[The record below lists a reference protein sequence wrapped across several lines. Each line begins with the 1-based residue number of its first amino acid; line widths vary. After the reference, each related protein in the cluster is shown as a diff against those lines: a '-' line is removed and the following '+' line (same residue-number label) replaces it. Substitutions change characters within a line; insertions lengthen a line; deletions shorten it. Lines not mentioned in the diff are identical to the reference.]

1 MIAQRL
7 EKLRAILR
15 ERGIDWYIITGNDPH
30 GSEYPGER
38 WGTRAFIS
46 GFTGSAG
53 TIAISQDRAVLWTDS
68 RYFLQAEK
76 ELEGSGYELMKEGM
90 EGVPSLRRYLIDNAE
105 EGMRIGVDSAAVS
118 ITEYRSLSEGLAVVG
133 AVIVDAG
140 DLIDPIWEKR
150 PPVPSEAPIRIID
163 DKKAGES
170 VHDKLERIR
179 KILRERGARWTFVSS
194 LDDIAWITNLRSS
207 DIPYN
212 PLFYAFLFISLS
224 KAVLFINKDRL
235 SVDVLENEN
244 RNFTVESYDDAEALL
259 PSLIRGTG
267 LYSPDKTAALFIG
280 TVGSKRNIPSR
291 DISTDLKSI
300 KNKAELDGMRK
311 AHILDGAAYVSFLAK
326 LDKLNGIYTE
336 TMISDALER
345 ERKRM
350 EGYIGPSFAPI
361 SAFGANGAIVHYKAD
376 AEKPSN
382 VMGHGLLVLDTGSQ
396 FSMGT
401 TDVTR
406 TLFFGMEPTEE
417 EKRDYTLVLKG
428 HLALQ
433 SQIFP
438 KGTRGVQLDAIAKQ
452 FLWNNYSAFFHGT
465 GHGVGCTLMVHEGPQ
480 RISSAL
486 IDVPLVP
493 GMVVSDEPGLY
504 KAGRYGI
511 RIENLLAVREDES
524 SEFGDFLSFENL
536 TYVPYEKSLI
546 DVNLLTDDEIER
558 INSYHRKV
566 FYMLSPYLDSYS
578 AEWLKQYASPIEH
591 ISLLSGME
599 EI

>member
-7 EKLRAILR
+7 ERLRAILR

-30 GSEYPGER
+30 GSEYPGAR

-53 TIAISQDRAVLWTDS
+53 MIAISQDRAVLWTDS

-90 EGVPSLRRYLIDNAE
+90 EGVPSLRRFLIDNAE

-150 PPVPSEAPIRIID
+150 PSVPSEAPIRIID

-170 VHDKLERIR
+170 VHDKLQRIR

-235 SVDVLENEN
+235 SVDVLENVN

-300 KNKAELDGMRK
+300 KNKAELDGMRR

-336 TMISDALER
+336 TMI
-345 ERKRM
+345 
-350 EGYIGPSFAPI
+350 
-361 SAFGANGAIVHYKAD
+361 
-376 AEKPSN
+376 
-382 VMGHGLLVLDTGSQ
+382 
-396 FSMGT
+396 
-401 TDVTR
+401 
-406 TLFFGMEPTEE
+406 
-417 EKRDYTLVLKG
+417 
-428 HLALQ
+428 
-433 SQIFP
+433 
-438 KGTRGVQLDAIAKQ
+438 
-452 FLWNNYSAFFHGT
+452 
-465 GHGVGCTLMVHEGPQ
+465 
-480 RISSAL
+480 
-486 IDVPLVP
+486 
-493 GMVVSDEPGLY
+493 
-504 KAGRYGI
+504 
-511 RIENLLAVREDES
+511 
-524 SEFGDFLSFENL
+524 
-536 TYVPYEKSLI
+536 
-546 DVNLLTDDEIER
+546 
-558 INSYHRKV
+558 
-566 FYMLSPYLDSYS
+566 
-578 AEWLKQYASPIEH
+578 
-591 ISLLSGME
+591 
-599 EI
+599 

>member
-1 MIAQRL
+1 MIAERL
-7 EKLRAILR
+7 EKLRRILR
-15 ERGIDWYIITGNDPH
+15 ERDIDWYIITGNDPH
-30 GSEYPGER
+30 GSEYPGQR
-38 WGTRAFIS
+38 WRTRAFIS

-53 TIAISQDRAVLWTDS
+53 VIAISQERALLWTDS
-68 RYFLQAEK
+68 RYFIQAGK
-76 ELEGSGYELMKEGM
+76 ELEGSGFELMKEGM
-90 EGVPSLRRYLIDNAE
+90 EGVPSLPEFLSAHAE
-105 EGMRIGVDSAAVS
+105 KGMKVGVDCASVS
-118 ITEYRSLSEGLAVVG
+118 IAGFRKLSEMLDPSGSVVM
-133 AVIVDAG
+133 DTG
-140 DLIDPIWEKR
+140 DLIDLIWEKR
-150 PPVPSEAPIRIID
+150 PQVPSEAPIRIID
-163 DKKAGES
+163 DRKAGES
-170 VHDKLERIR
+170 VQEKLLRIR
-179 KILRERGARWTFVSS
+179 NIMRQKGARWTFVSS

-224 KAVLFINKDRL
+224 KAVLFIAPGRLKD
-235 SVDVLENEN
+235 DVLKAVS
-244 RNFTVESYDDAEALL
+244 RNFSIEDYDDTAAVL

-267 LYSPDKTAALFIG
+267 LYSPDKTAAMFID
-280 TVGSKRNIPSR
+280 TVGSKRNIASA
-291 DISTDLKSI
+291 DISSFLKSR

-311 AHILDGAAYVSFLAK
+311 AHILDGAAYVAFLAK
-326 LDKLNGIYTE
+326 LDKINGIYTE
-336 TMISDALER
+336 TMISNALER

-350 EGYIGPSFAPI
+350 DGYIGPSFAPI
-361 SAFGANGAIVHYKAD
+361 SAFGQNGAIVHYSASE
-376 AEKPSN
+376 EKSAN

-406 TLFFGMEPTEE
+406 TLFFGTDPTEE

-428 HLALQ
+428 HLALL

-452 FLWNNYSAFFHGT
+452 FMWQNYSTFFHGT
-465 GHGVGCTLMVHEGPQ
+465 GHGVGCCLMVHEGPQ
-480 RISSAL
+480 RISPAL
-486 IDVPLVP
+486 IDVPLEP

-504 KAGRYGI
+504 KEGRYGI
-511 RIENLLAVREDES
+511 RIENLLAVRNDDE
-524 SEFGDFLSFENL
+524 SEFGSFLSFENL

-546 DVNLLTDDEIER
+546 DVNLLTDDEIDQ

-578 AEWLKQYASPIEH
+578 AEWLKQYASPIER
-591 ISLLSGME
+591 ISLLSVEE

>member
-1 MIAQRL
+1 MIAERL
-7 EKLRAILR
+7 EKLRRILR
-15 ERGIDWYIITGNDPH
+15 ERDIDWYIITGNDPH
-30 GSEYPGER
+30 GSEYPGQR
-38 WGTRAFIS
+38 WRTRAFIS

-53 TIAISQDRAVLWTDS
+53 VIAISQERALLWTDS
-68 RYFLQAEK
+68 RYFIQAGK
-76 ELEGSGYELMKEGM
+76 ELEGSGFELMKEGM
-90 EGVPSLRRYLIDNAE
+90 EGVPSLPEFLSAHAE
-105 EGMRIGVDSAAVS
+105 KGMKVGVDCASVS
-118 ITEYRSLSEGLAVVG
+118 IAGFRKFSEMLDPSGSVVM
-133 AVIVDAG
+133 DTG
-140 DLIDPIWEKR
+140 DLIDLIWEKR
-150 PPVPSEAPIRIID
+150 PQVPSEAPIRIID
-163 DKKAGES
+163 DRKAGES
-170 VHDKLERIR
+170 VQEKLFRIR
-179 KILRERGARWTFVSS
+179 NIMRQKGARWTFVSS

-224 KAVLFINKDRL
+224 KAVLFIAPERLKD
-235 SVDVLENEN
+235 DVLKAVS
-244 RNFTVESYDDAEALL
+244 RNFSIEDYDDTAAVL

-267 LYSPDKTAALFIG
+267 LYSPDKTAAMFID
-280 TVGSKRNIPSR
+280 TVGSKRNIASA
-291 DISTDLKSI
+291 DISSFLKSR

-311 AHILDGAAYVSFLAK
+311 AHILDGAAYVAFLAK
-326 LDKLNGIYTE
+326 LDKINGIYTE
-336 TMISDALER
+336 TMISNALER

-350 EGYIGPSFAPI
+350 DGYIGPSFAPI
-361 SAFGANGAIVHYKAD
+361 SAFGQNGAIVHYSASE
-376 AEKPSN
+376 EKSAN

-406 TLFFGMEPTEE
+406 TLFFGTDPTEE

-428 HLALQ
+428 HLALL

-452 FLWNNYSAFFHGT
+452 FMWQNYSTFFHGT
-465 GHGVGCTLMVHEGPQ
+465 GHGVGCCLMVHEGPQ
-480 RISSAL
+480 RISPAL
-486 IDVPLVP
+486 IDVPLEP

-504 KAGRYGI
+504 KEGRYGI
-511 RIENLLAVREDES
+511 RIENLLAVRNDDE
-524 SEFGDFLSFENL
+524 SEFGSFLSFENL

-546 DVNLLTDDEIER
+546 DVNLLTDDEIDQ

-578 AEWLKQYASPIEH
+578 AEWLKQYASPIER
-591 ISLLSGME
+591 ISLLSVEE

>member
-1 MIAQRL
+1 MIAERL
-7 EKLRAILR
+7 EKLRRILR
-15 ERGIDWYIITGNDPH
+15 ERDIDWYIITGNDPH
-30 GSEYPGER
+30 GSEYPGQR
-38 WGTRAFIS
+38 WRTRAFIS

-53 TIAISQDRAVLWTDS
+53 VIAISQERALLWTDS
-68 RYFLQAEK
+68 RYFIQAGK
-76 ELEGSGYELMKEGM
+76 ELEGSGFELMKEGM
-90 EGVPSLRRYLIDNAE
+90 EGVPSLPEFLSAHAE
-105 EGMRIGVDSAAVS
+105 KGMKVGVDCASVS
-118 ITEYRSLSEGLAVVG
+118 IAGFRKLSEMLDPSGSVVM
-133 AVIVDAG
+133 DTG
-140 DLIDPIWEKR
+140 DLIDLIWEKR
-150 PPVPSEAPIRIID
+150 PQVPSEAPIRIID
-163 DKKAGES
+163 DRKAGES
-170 VHDKLERIR
+170 VQEKLFRIR
-179 KILRERGARWTFVSS
+179 NIMRQKGARWTFVSS

-224 KAVLFINKDRL
+224 KAVLFIAPGRLKD
-235 SVDVLENEN
+235 DVLKAVS
-244 RNFTVESYDDAEALL
+244 RNFSIEDYDDTAAVL

-267 LYSPDKTAALFIG
+267 LYSPDKTAAMFID
-280 TVGSKRNIPSR
+280 TVGSKRNIASA
-291 DISTDLKSI
+291 DISSFLKSR

-311 AHILDGAAYVSFLAK
+311 AHILDGAAYVAFLAK
-326 LDKLNGIYTE
+326 LDKINGIYTE
-336 TMISDALER
+336 TMISNALER

-350 EGYIGPSFAPI
+350 DGYIGPSFAPI
-361 SAFGANGAIVHYKAD
+361 SAFGQNGAIVHYSASE
-376 AEKPSN
+376 EKSAN

-406 TLFFGMEPTEE
+406 TLFFGTDPTEE

-428 HLALQ
+428 HLALL

-452 FLWNNYSAFFHGT
+452 FMWQNYSTFFHGT
-465 GHGVGCTLMVHEGPQ
+465 GHGVGCCLMVHEGPQ
-480 RISSAL
+480 RISPAL
-486 IDVPLVP
+486 IDVPLEP

-504 KAGRYGI
+504 KEGRYGI
-511 RIENLLAVREDES
+511 RIENLLAVRNDDE
-524 SEFGDFLSFENL
+524 SEFGSFLSFENL

-546 DVNLLTDDEIER
+546 DVNLLTDDEIDQ

-578 AEWLKQYASPIEH
+578 AEWLKQYASPIER
-591 ISLLSGME
+591 ISLLSVEE

>member
-1 MIAQRL
+1 MIAERL
-7 EKLRAILR
+7 EKLRSILR

-30 GSEYPGER
+30 GSEYPGQR
-38 WGTRAFIS
+38 WRTRAFIS

-53 TIAISQDRAVLWTDS
+53 IIAVSQDRALLWTDS
-68 RYFLQAEK
+68 RYFIQAER
-76 ELEGSGYELMKEGM
+76 ELAGTGFELMKEGM
-90 EGVPSLRRYLIDNAE
+90 EDVPSLTGFLIDNAHK
-105 EGMRIGVDSAAVS
+105 GMKVGVDSAAMS
-118 ITEYRSLSEGLAVVG
+118 IAEYRRLSDALSLSDSAV
-133 AVIVDAG
+133 VDAG
-140 DLIDPIWEKR
+140 DLIDPIWDKR
-150 PPVPSEAPIRIID
+150 PSVPSEAPIRLID
-163 DKKAGES
+163 DRKAGES
-170 VHDKLERIR
+170 VHEKIQRIR
-179 KILRERGARWTFVSS
+179 NIMRQKGARWTFISS

-212 PLFYAFLFISLS
+212 PLFYAFMFISLS
-224 KAVLFINKDRL
+224 KAVLFIAPCRLKD
-235 SVDVLENEN
+235 DVLNAVS
-244 RNFTVESYDDAEALL
+244 RNFSIEDYDDTAAIL
-259 PSLIRGTG
+259 PSLVRGTG
-267 LYSPDKTAALFIG
+267 LYSPEKTAAMFID
-280 TVGSKRNIPSR
+280 TVGSRRNIASM
-291 DISTDLKSI
+291 DISTMLKSR

-311 AHILDGAAYVSFLAK
+311 AHILDGAAYVSFLAR
-326 LDKLNGIYTE
+326 LDKANGIYTE
-336 TMISDALER
+336 TMISDALEG

-350 EGYIGPSFAPI
+350 DGYIGPSFAPI
-361 SAFGANGAIVHYKAD
+361 SAFRENGAVVHYRAPD
-376 AEKPSN
+376 EKSAN

-406 TLFFGMEPTEE
+406 TLFFGTDPTDE

-428 HLALQ
+428 HLALL

-452 FLWNNYSAFFHGT
+452 FMWQDYSTFFHGT
-465 GHGVGCTLMVHEGPQ
+465 GHGVGCCLMVHEGPQ

-486 IDVPLVP
+486 IDVPLMP

-504 KAGRYGI
+504 KEGRYGI

-524 SEFGDFLSFENL
+524 SEFGSFLSFENL

-546 DVNLLTDDEIER
+546 DTSLLTDDEIDR

-566 FYMLSPYLDSYS
+566 FYMLSPYLDSYC
-578 AEWLKQYASPIEH
+578 AEWLRQYASPIER
-591 ISLLSGME
+591 ISLLSGEE